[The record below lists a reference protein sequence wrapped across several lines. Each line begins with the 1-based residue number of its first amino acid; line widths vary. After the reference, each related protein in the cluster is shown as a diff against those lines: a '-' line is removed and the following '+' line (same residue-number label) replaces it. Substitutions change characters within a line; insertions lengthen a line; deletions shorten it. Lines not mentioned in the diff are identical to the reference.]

1 MKMYKNGFIKV
12 ASVTPKL
19 KVGNPEY
26 NVKEMLEILD
36 KIESSITVFP
46 ELGITAYTCN
56 DLFFQESL
64 LINTKEAITYFL
76 ENNKN
81 DGIVIFGAPLEINGV
96 LYNAA
101 FVVKKDKI
109 IGIIPKFYLPN
120 TGEFYEKR
128 WFQSGFEVVKSR
140 KEISYFD
147 QMIPF
152 GNLIFKSID
161 KQISFGI
168 EICEDM
174 WAPISPGNILSING
188 AKIILNLSASNE
200 VLGKGEIRK
209 RTILEHS
216 RRNEGA
222 YVYSSAGVNE
232 STSETVFSGH
242 NVIAQNGKLIVET
255 ENFNQESEV
264 IYGDID
270 LNQIDFK
277 RRTNSSYRD
286 TLNRYHHDFQEV
298 LFELKETK
306 EYEFKKK
313 FDSTP
318 FVPKKNVLADFEK
331 IAALQENALI
341 KRIKHVRAASLII
354 GVSGGLDSTLALLI
368 AIRCYDNLKI
378 NRKKIIAVTMP
389 GPHTSSVTKK
399 NALSL
404 MKTLGVTVLEIDIN
418 AHVKEHFALIGHDGI
433 KEDVTYENTQARIRT
448 MILMNLANKENGIVL
463 GTGDLSELA
472 LGWCTYNGDQMSMYG
487 INAGIPKTL
496 VKFMILN
503 YAINKFNKEVKTT
516 LISIINTPITPELAS
531 NQKTEETI
539 GKYMVNDF
547 IIHRVLRY
555 GDESKRIKWLLK
567 IVFSFDEEESEKY
580 SAAFFKRFYSQQ
592 FKRQALPDS
601 PKILDISISPRGDL
615 RLPSDIEY
623 QK

>member
-1 MKMYKNGFIKV
+1 MYKNGFIKV

-19 KVGNPEY
+19 KVGNPDY
-26 NVKEMLEILD
+26 NVKEMIKIVKD
-36 KIESSITVFP
+36 IESSITVFP
-46 ELGITAYTCN
+46 ELSVSAYTCN

-64 LINTKEAITYFL
+64 LLDTKAAIKYFL
-76 ENNKN
+76 DNNTAK
-81 DGIVIFGAPLEINGV
+81 GIVIIGAPLELDGA

-101 FVVKKDKI
+101 FVIQEDKI

-128 WFQSGFEVVKSR
+128 WFQSGFEIVKNR
-140 KEISYFD
+140 AGVTYFD
-147 QMIPF
+147 YKVPF
-152 GNLIFKSID
+152 GNLVFKSID
-161 KQISFGI
+161 GQISFGI

-188 AKIILNLSASNE
+188 AKIIINLSASNE
-200 VLGKGEIRK
+200 VLGKREIRK

-222 YVYSSAGVNE
+222 YIYSSAGVNE

-242 NVIAQNGKLIVET
+242 NVIAQNGNLIIET

-286 TLNRYHHDFQEV
+286 TLNRYRHDYQEV
-298 LFELKETK
+298 RFSIEET
-306 EYEFKKK
+306 EDYEFRKK

-318 FVPKKNVLADFEK
+318 FVPKVNVLGDFEK

-341 KRIKHVRAASLII
+341 KRIKHVRASSLII

-368 AIRCYDNLKI
+368 AIRCYDNLSI
-378 NRKKIIAVTMP
+378 DRKQIIAVTMP
-389 GPHTSSVTKK
+389 GLHTSKVTKK
-399 NALSL
+399 NALDL
-404 MKTLGVTVLEIDIN
+404 MSNLGVTILEIDIN
-418 AHVKEHFALIGHDGI
+418 KHVKEHFELIGHDGVT
-433 KEDVTYENTQARIRT
+433 EDITYENTQARIRT

-496 VKFMILN
+496 VKFMIYN
-503 YAINKFNKEVKTT
+503 YAINKFNEVVKST
-516 LISIINTPITPELAS
+516 LLSIIDTPITPELAS
-531 NQKTEETI
+531 NQKTEDTI

-555 GDESKRIKWLLK
+555 GDEADRINWLLG
-567 IVFSFDEEESEKY
+567 IVFDFDNEESLKY
-580 SAAFFKRFYSQQ
+580 TNAFFKRFYSQQ

-601 PKILDISISPRGDL
+601 PKILDVSVSPRGDL
-615 RLPSDIEY
+615 RLPSDIDY